1 MCLVSWT
8 LCLLVVTLSVGCAG
22 SRSTAQRPPPVPA
35 EMAAAPAPDTQTYRI
50 QPGDQLDLKFFY
62 NPELNESVVVRP
74 DGKIS
79 LQLVDEVV
87 ASGLTPSEL
96 DAALTKL
103 YGTELRRPE
112 VSVILRSLGAYR
124 VYVGGEV
131 NNPALVGLADGMG
144 PLQAVMVAGGFKETA
159 KPEAALVI
167 RRGADNRPVPIP
179 VDLRE
184 MIRGAGAGDGLRLQP
199 GDVVYIPKTWI
210 AEANKF
216 VNQYI
221 ERLLLFRGTTLGF
234 GFTYELN
241 PDNGR

>member
-1 MCLVSWT
+1 MFPVSRT
-8 LCLLVVTLSVGCAG
+8 LCLLATTLSFGCAG
-22 SRSTAQRPPPVPA
+22 ARSTAQLPLSLPA
-35 EMAAAPAPDTQTYRI
+35 QAAAAQAPGTETYRI

-79 LQLVDEVV
+79 LQLVDEVL
-87 ASGLTPSEL
+87 AAGLTPAEL
-96 DAALTKL
+96 DAALTKR
-103 YGTELRRPE
+103 YEAELRRPE

-131 NNPALVGLADGMG
+131 GTPALVGLAPGMG
-144 PLQAVMVAGGFKETA
+144 PLQAVMAAGGFKETA

-167 RRGADNRPVPIP
+167 RRGSDNRPVPIP
-179 VDLRE
+179 VNLQQ
-184 MIRGAGAGDGLRLQP
+184 MLAVGGAGDGMQLQP
-199 GDVVYIPKTWI
+199 GDVVYVPKTWI

-241 PDNGR
+241 PDD

>member
-1 MCLVSWT
+1 MFPVSRA
-8 LCLLVVTLSVGCAG
+8 LCLLATTLSFGCVGA
-22 SRSTAQRPPPVPA
+22 RSTAQLPPSFPA
-35 EMAAAPAPDTQTYRI
+35 QAAAAAAPGTETYRI

-74 DGKIS
+74 DGRIS
-79 LQLVDEVV
+79 LQLVDEVL
-87 ASGLTPSEL
+87 AAGLTPAEL
-96 DAALTKL
+96 DAALTKR
-103 YGTELRRPE
+103 YEAELRRPE

-131 NNPALVGLADGMG
+131 GTPALVGLAPGMG
-144 PLQAVMVAGGFKETA
+144 PLQAVMAAGGFKETA

-167 RRGADNRPVPIP
+167 RRGSDNRPVPIP
-179 VDLRE
+179 VNLQQ
-184 MIRGAGAGDGLRLQP
+184 MLAVGGAGDGMQLQP
-199 GDVVYIPKTWI
+199 GDVVYVPKTWI

-241 PDNGR
+241 PDD